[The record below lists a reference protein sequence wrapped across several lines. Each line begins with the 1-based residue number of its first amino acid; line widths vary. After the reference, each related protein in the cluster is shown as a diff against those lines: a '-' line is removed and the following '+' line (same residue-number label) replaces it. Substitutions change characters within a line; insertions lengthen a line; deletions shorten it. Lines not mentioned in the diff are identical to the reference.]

1 MNATVLNQKSTSN
14 FIPESLVSWCK
25 SEAKKHFDLLSYPK
39 ISDEIW
45 RKFPLQQLDFA
56 ELINNE
62 SESNIH
68 GMEDTHF
75 DLKKNS
81 ETAKRMLTEMLQMAS
96 ENYFALYTILQ
107 AENFYFYELDK
118 DAKDEMY
125 YDFQYEVSQDRNAFS
140 VILFSVKENCQTK
153 LMETY
158 LSSSLSENQH
168 LLGSISFYKLGSG
181 SKLDILYEEKF
192 DENLVQ
198 FRCQVSKQEN
208 DSQLNIFSFPSGG
221 FRKKHFYHPELDGK
235 GSSYFLTG
243 VSSLVRRELL
253 DIDAK
258 VTHLASD
265 STSKIIYKAIVNDKA
280 HHIFTGNLAIPNSVK
295 KVIAHQESHN
305 LSLNKK
311 ARAEANPK
319 LEVMAE
325 DVSCTHGATV
335 GDINEEQL
343 FYLLSRGL
351 TPEESKSILVAS
363 FYEETINKIPFPDH
377 IKESVSAKIR
387 ASVLRN

>member
-1 MNATVLNQKSTSN
+1 MNAAVLNQRSTSN
-14 FIPESLVSWCK
+14 FLPESLVLWCK
-25 SEAKKHFDLLSYPK
+25 SEAKKHFDLLTYPK
-39 ISDEIW
+39 STDETW
-45 RKFPLQQLDFA
+45 RKFPLQQIDFP
-56 ELINNE
+56 ELICNDAE
-62 SESNIH
+62 ANIF
-68 GMEDTHF
+68 GMEDAPF
-75 DLKKNS
+75 ELNKNF
-81 ETAKRMLTEMLQMAS
+81 ETAKLMLTEMLRMMS
-96 ENYFALYTILQ
+96 GNYFGLYTILH
-107 AENFYFYELDK
+107 AENFYFYELAN
-118 DAKDEMY
+118 DARDEMF
-125 YDFQYEVSQDRNAFS
+125 YDIRYEVSPDKNAFS
-140 VILFSVKENCQTK
+140 VILFSVNDNCQAK
-153 LMETY
+153 LKETY
-158 LSSSLSENQH
+158 LSFQEKENSH

-181 SKLDILYEEKF
+181 SKLDVLYEENL

-198 FRCQVSKQEN
+198 FRNQLSLQEK
-208 DSQLNIFSFPSGG
+208 DSQLNIFSFPAGG
-221 FRKKHFYHPELDGK
+221 FRKKHFYHPELNGR
-235 GSSYFLTG
+235 GSIYYLTG

-258 VTHLASD
+258 VTHYASD
-265 STSKIIYKAIVNDKA
+265 STSKIIYKAIVNDRA
-280 HHIFTGNLAIPNSVK
+280 HHIFTGNLAIPNTVK
-295 KVIAHQESHN
+295 KVSAHQESHN

-363 FYEETINKIPFPDH
+363 FYEETVNQIPFPNY
-377 IKESVSAKIR
+377 IKESVSEKIR